1 MPEAVIPAYVH
12 TGLFVIKFPWMK
24 IKDEW
29 LSFTVEPSAEIAKPS
44 IGEKSE
50 IPTAGYRYVLASQPY
65 GRKWHFYQSV
75 RKPEREPFIRVPI
88 RVVPITVMKR
98 RWKHT

>member
-50 IPTAGYRYVLASQPY
+50 ISTAGYRDVLASQPY
-65 GRKWHFYQSV
+65 G
-75 RKPEREPFIRVPI
+75 
-88 RVVPITVMKR
+88 
-98 RWKHT
+98 